1 MAAPKRSKTKSPRS
15 RRKERPRPPPTIAT
29 ISEVAAAAGVST
41 ATVSRFFNSPAKLK
55 ERTASKVRKAVDD
68 IGYVPNMMAG
78 GLASSRSRLV
88 AAVIPAISQSIFSST
103 IQALTDALADAG
115 YSVILGLTGAADER
129 VQRELVS
136 IIGRRPD
143 GIILTGSLLD
153 GAARKQLK
161 ATGITIIETWD
172 LPSSPIDLVVG
183 VSHQAIGRAVARHV
197 LALGRRQAFV
207 ISASGVRAL
216 ARRDSFSRAMR
227 ENGAPEP
234 VVASFS
240 GTTTYGQG
248 RRAMAAHLE
257 SKSACDVVVCSSD
270 WSAHGALDELRARNI
285 RVPQEVAVIG
295 FGDLDFAAELSPA
308 LTTVKI
314 DGGMIGRQAATF
326 LMSRARGEKIERPVV
341 DIGFTLIT
349 RDSGSRCR
357 RGPMASTPMA
367 AVSKIA
373 PLSSALLGGVPNDIA
388 ARMYAA
394 AVPAKTLAARSIGT
408 QNVFSRG
415 SSKMIS
421 EKTDTTTSNAE
432 TTKMAP
438 NWLLLHT

>member
-15 RRKERPRPPPTIAT
+15 RRKERPRPPPTSAT

-207 ISASGVRAL
+207 ISASGVRAV

-314 DGGMIGRQAATF
+314 DGGMIGRQAAAF

-349 RDSGSRCR
+349 RDSG
-357 RGPMASTPMA
+357 
-367 AVSKIA
+367 
-373 PLSSALLGGVPNDIA
+373 
-388 ARMYAA
+388 
-394 AVPAKTLAARSIGT
+394 
-408 QNVFSRG
+408 
-415 SSKMIS
+415 
-421 EKTDTTTSNAE
+421 
-432 TTKMAP
+432 
-438 NWLLLHT
+438 

>member
-1 MAAPKRSKTKSPRS
+1 MSTSKRSKTKHPRS
-15 RRKERPRPPPTIAT
+15 RRKERSRPPASSVT

-55 ERTASKVRKAVDD
+55 ERTASKVRQAVDD

-103 IQALTDALADAG
+103 IQSLTDALADAG
-115 YSVILGLTGAADER
+115 YSVILGLTGAGDER
-129 VQRELVS
+129 VQRELLS

-183 VSHQAIGRAVARHV
+183 VSHEAIGKAVARHA
-197 LALGRRQAFV
+197 LTLGRRQAFV

-216 ARRDSFSRAMR
+216 ARRDSFSRAMLAS
-227 ENGAPEP
+227 GAPQP
-234 VVASFS
+234 IVATFS

-257 SKSACDVVVCSSD
+257 SKSPCDVVVCSSD

-285 RVPQEVAVIG
+285 RVPQEIAVIG

-314 DGGMIGRQAATF
+314 DGGMIGRQAAAF
-326 LMSRARGEKIERPVV
+326 LMLRARGEKIERPVV
-341 DIGFTLIT
+341 DIGFTLIA
-349 RDSGSRCR
+349 RDS
-357 RGPMASTPMA
+357 A
-367 AVSKIA
+367 
-373 PLSSALLGGVPNDIA
+373 
-388 ARMYAA
+388 
-394 AVPAKTLAARSIGT
+394 
-408 QNVFSRG
+408 
-415 SSKMIS
+415 
-421 EKTDTTTSNAE
+421 
-432 TTKMAP
+432 
-438 NWLLLHT
+438 

>member
-1 MAAPKRSKTKSPRS
+1 MSTSKRSKTKHPRS
-15 RRKERPRPPPTIAT
+15 RRKGRSRPPASSVT

-55 ERTASKVRKAVDD
+55 ERTASKVRQAVDD

-103 IQALTDALADAG
+103 IQSLTDALADAG
-115 YSVILGLTGAADER
+115 YSVILGLTGAGDER

-183 VSHQAIGRAVARHV
+183 VSHEAIGKAVARHA
-197 LALGRRQAFV
+197 LTLGRRQAFV

-216 ARRDSFSRAMR
+216 ARRDSFSRAMLAS
-227 ENGAPEP
+227 GAPP
-234 VVASFS
+234 PIVATFS

-257 SKSACDVVVCSSD
+257 SKSPCDVVVCSSD

-285 RVPQEVAVIG
+285 RVPQEIAVIG

-314 DGGMIGRQAATF
+314 DGGMIGRQAAAF
-326 LMSRARGEKIERPVV
+326 LMLRARGEKIERPVV
-341 DIGFTLIT
+341 DIGFTLIA
-349 RDSGSRCR
+349 RDS
-357 RGPMASTPMA
+357 A
-367 AVSKIA
+367 
-373 PLSSALLGGVPNDIA
+373 
-388 ARMYAA
+388 
-394 AVPAKTLAARSIGT
+394 
-408 QNVFSRG
+408 
-415 SSKMIS
+415 
-421 EKTDTTTSNAE
+421 
-432 TTKMAP
+432 
-438 NWLLLHT
+438 

>member
-1 MAAPKRSKTKSPRS
+1 MPASRRSKTKYPRT
-15 RRKERPRPPPTIAT
+15 RRKDSPPPSSVT

-55 ERTASKVRKAVDD
+55 ERTASKVRKVVDD
-68 IGYVPNMMAG
+68 IGYVPNMLAG

-88 AAVIPAISQSIFSST
+88 AAVIPTISQSIFSST

-115 YSVILGLTGAADER
+115 YSVILGLTGAKDER
-129 VQRELVS
+129 VQRELLS

-161 ATGITIIETWD
+161 STGITIIETWD
-172 LPSSPIDLVVG
+172 LPASPIDLVVG
-183 VSHQAIGRAVARHV
+183 VSHQAIGKAVARHT
-197 LALGRRQAFV
+197 LALGRRRAFV

-216 ARRDSFSRAMR
+216 ARRDSFSRAMLAS
-227 ENGAPEP
+227 GAPEP
-234 VVASFS
+234 IVATFS

-257 SKSACDVVVCSSD
+257 SKIPCDVVVCSSD
-270 WSAHGALDELRARNI
+270 WSAHGALDELRARNV
-285 RVPQEVAVIG
+285 RVPEEIAVIG

-314 DGGMIGRQAATF
+314 DGGMIGRQAAAF

-341 DIGFTLIT
+341 DIGFTLIA
-349 RDSGSRCR
+349 RDS
-357 RGPMASTPMA
+357 A
-367 AVSKIA
+367 
-373 PLSSALLGGVPNDIA
+373 
-388 ARMYAA
+388 
-394 AVPAKTLAARSIGT
+394 
-408 QNVFSRG
+408 
-415 SSKMIS
+415 
-421 EKTDTTTSNAE
+421 
-432 TTKMAP
+432 
-438 NWLLLHT
+438 

>member
-1 MAAPKRSKTKSPRS
+1 MRRIVLDCSDMPAPKRSKVKHS
-15 RRKERPRPPPTIAT
+15 RARRAERARGSQSNAT

-68 IGYVPNMMAG
+68 IGYVPNMLAG

-88 AAVIPAISQSIFSST
+88 AAVIPTISQSIFSST
-103 IQALTDALADAG
+103 IQSLTDALADAG
-115 YSVILGLTGAADER
+115 YSVILGLTGAGDER

-183 VSHQAIGRAVARHV
+183 VSHEAIGKAVARH
-197 LALGRRQAFV
+197 ALGLSRRHAFL
-207 ISASGVRAL
+207 ISAGGVRAL
-216 ARRDSFSRAMR
+216 ARRYSFSRAMF
-227 ENGAPEP
+227 EAGAPEP

-248 RRAMAAHLE
+248 RRAMAAHLD
-257 SKSACDVVVCSSD
+257 SKRPCDVVVCSSD
-270 WSAHGALDELRARNI
+270 WSAHGALDELRERKI
-285 RVPQEVAVIG
+285 GVPQEIAVIG
-295 FGDLDFAAELSPA
+295 FGDLNFAAELSPA

-314 DGGMIGRQAATF
+314 DGGMIGRQAAAF
-326 LMSRARGEKIERPVV
+326 LMARANGEKIERPVV
-341 DIGFTLIT
+341 DIGFSLIV
-349 RDSGSRCR
+349 RDS
-357 RGPMASTPMA
+357 A
-367 AVSKIA
+367 
-373 PLSSALLGGVPNDIA
+373 
-388 ARMYAA
+388 
-394 AVPAKTLAARSIGT
+394 
-408 QNVFSRG
+408 
-415 SSKMIS
+415 
-421 EKTDTTTSNAE
+421 
-432 TTKMAP
+432 
-438 NWLLLHT
+438 

>member
-1 MAAPKRSKTKSPRS
+1 MSVSKRSKTKYSRS
-15 RRKERPRPPPTIAT
+15 RRKERPRPPPTSAT

-143 GIILTGSLLD
+143 GIIQTGSLLD

-183 VSHQAIGRAVARHV
+183 VSHQAIGKAVARHV

-227 ENGAPEP
+227 ESGAPEP

-257 SKSACDVVVCSSD
+257 SKSPCNVVVCSSD

-314 DGGMIGRQAATF
+314 DGGMIGRQAAAF

-349 RDSGSRCR
+349 RDSG
-357 RGPMASTPMA
+357 
-367 AVSKIA
+367 
-373 PLSSALLGGVPNDIA
+373 
-388 ARMYAA
+388 
-394 AVPAKTLAARSIGT
+394 
-408 QNVFSRG
+408 
-415 SSKMIS
+415 
-421 EKTDTTTSNAE
+421 
-432 TTKMAP
+432 
-438 NWLLLHT
+438 